1 MIIQANPLTQLVT
14 AIFMQSGSEK
24 DEAELVAS
32 SLVKSN
38 LMGHDSHGVGLV
50 PTYVKHIQEALL
62 KPNTPVECVRDDG
75 AILMY
80 DGQRGF
86 GRRVAGEAMT
96 AALARCRDTGVVLM
110 TLRNSHHV
118 GRIGAYGEMAI
129 EAGLISLHF
138 VNVTDHDPS
147 VAPWGGAQPR
157 YVTNPVCIAVPGTD
171 NLPPTL
177 LDMATSQV
185 AMGKVRVA
193 MTKGVPVP
201 EGMLLDQQGHPTTDP
216 NVMYEDPRGALL
228 PFGEHK
234 GSGLALM
241 CELLAGALSGGGTIH
256 PGNPRHAS
264 VINNMFNVLIDP
276 ARLVDMDWLR
286 AEIDV
291 TIDYVKSA
299 RPADPGKP
307 ILVAGDP
314 ERARTEER
322 TANGIEVDDTAWGLI
337 LDAAKDIGMTEQ
349 ALAELI
355 P

>member
-1 MIIQANPLTQLVT
+1 M
-14 AIFMQSGSEK
+14 
-24 DEAELVAS
+24 AS
-32 SLVKSN
+32 SLVRSN

-50 PTYVKHIQEALL
+50 PTYVRHIIDGLL

-75 AILMY
+75 AILMF
-80 DGQRGF
+80 DGHRGF

-96 AALARCRDTGVVLM
+96 AAIERCRTTGVVLM

-118 GRIGAYGEMAI
+118 GRIGAYGEMAM

-138 VNVTDHDPS
+138 VNVTDHNPS

-157 YVTNPVCIAVPGTD
+157 FVTNPVCIAVPGTD
-171 NLPPTL
+171 RMPPTL
-177 LDMATSQV
+177 LDMATSQI

-201 EGMLLDQQGHPTTDP
+201 EGMLLDQDGRPTTDP
-216 NVMYEDPRGALL
+216 NVMYVEPRGALL

-241 CELLAGALSGGGTIH
+241 CELLAGALSGGGTIQ
-256 PGNPRHAS
+256 PGNPRHDS
-264 VINNMFNVLIDP
+264 VINNMFNVIVDP
-276 ARLVDMDWLR
+276 ARLVETDWLQ
-286 AEIDV
+286 AEIDA
-291 TIDYVKSA
+291 TLDYVKSA
-299 RPADPGKP
+299 RPADPKQP

-314 ERARTEER
+314 ERARIQER
-322 TANGIEVDDTAWGLI
+322 TAGGIEIDDTAWGLI
-337 LDAAKDIGMTEQ
+337 LDAAKEIGMTEQ
-349 ALAELI
+349 ALADLL

>member
-14 AIFMQSGSEK
+14 AIFQAGGSEK

-32 SLVKSN
+32 SLVRSN

-50 PTYVKHIQEALL
+50 PTYIRYIMAGLL
-62 KPNTPVECVRDDG
+62 KPNTPVAGVRDEG
-75 AILMY
+75 AILMF

-96 AALARCRDTGVVLM
+96 AAIERCGTTGVVLM

-118 GRIGAYGEMAI
+118 GRIGAYGEMAMD
-129 EAGLISLHF
+129 AGLISLHF
-138 VNVTDHDPS
+138 VNVTDHNPS

-157 YVTNPVCIAVPGTD
+157 FVTNPVCIAVPGTD
-171 NLPPTL
+171 RMPPTL
-177 LDMATSQV
+177 LDMATSQI

-201 EGMLLDQQGHPTTDP
+201 EGMLLDQQGQPTTDP
-216 NVMYEDPRGALL
+216 NVMYTEPRGALL

-241 CELLAGALSGGGTIH
+241 CELLAGALSGGGTIQ
-256 PGNPRHAS
+256 PGHARQDS
-264 VINNMFNVLIDP
+264 VINNMFNVIVDP
-276 ARLVDMDWLR
+276 ARLVDMDWLQ
-286 AEIDV
+286 AEIDA
-291 TIDYVKSA
+291 TLDYVKSA
-299 RPADPGKP
+299 RPADPQQP

-314 ERARTEER
+314 ERARIQER
-322 TANGIEVDDTAWGLI
+322 TASGIDIDDTAWGQI
-337 LDAAKDIGMTEQ
+337 LDAAKEIGMSEQ
-349 ALAELI
+349 TLADLV